1 MSPFSRTTKVAPRCS
16 KHIVAPGVCV
26 PDQVLLELKDLVLES
41 VLLCEIPYIHSDGE
55 ENEGHVVVLSALV
68 LGVLYGLEGEE
79 ALERV
84 TEYNDERRRR
94 RSSSGSNSKGG
105 MLTKEQVEQ
114 VHRLLL
120 RSA

>member
-1 MSPFSRTTKVAPRCS
+1 M
-16 KHIVAPGVCV
+16 
-26 PDQVLLELKDLVLES
+26 
-41 VLLCEIPYIHSDGE
+41 LCEIPYIHSDGE
-55 ENEGHVVVLSALV
+55 ENEGHVVVLSALL

-94 RSSSGSNSKGG
+94 SSSSSSSSSKGG
-105 MLTKEQVEQ
+105 MLTEEQVEQ
-114 VHRLLL
+114 VHRLL

>member
-1 MSPFSRTTKVAPRCS
+1 M
-16 KHIVAPGVCV
+16 
-26 PDQVLLELKDLVLES
+26 LELKDLVLES

-55 ENEGHVVVLSALV
+55 ENEGHVVVLSALL

-94 RSSSGSNSKGG
+94 SSSSSSSSSSKGG
-105 MLTKEQVEQ
+105 MLTEEQVEQ
-114 VHRLLL
+114 VHRLL